1 MALGLAVLSGALVGS
16 LGRLSGR
23 LGPRQPFAFGPFI
36 ALGIWLGLAS
46 GPRVVVATMDAP
58 DWVADLKPIRLVRSR
73 RRAGVP
79 CLQPQRG
86 TKSR

>member
-1 MALGLAVLSGALVGS
+1 
-16 LGRLSGR
+16 
-23 LGPRQPFAFGPFI
+23 
-36 ALGIWLGLAS
+36 
-46 GPRVVVATMDAP
+46 MDAP

-86 TKSR
+86 TKKAGRSGFTVLNDPHHPAVSLQCIRADPL